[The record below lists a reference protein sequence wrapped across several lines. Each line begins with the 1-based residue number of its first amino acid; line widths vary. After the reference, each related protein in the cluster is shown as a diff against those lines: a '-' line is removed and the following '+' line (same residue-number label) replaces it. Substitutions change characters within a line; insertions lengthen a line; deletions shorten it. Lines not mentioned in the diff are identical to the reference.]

1 MRAHVWQSRI
11 CITPIKEFIHYKDC
25 QAEDEGE
32 IGNVLLKS
40 KCMQMENSLG
50 LAVLMLKWQ
59 RKFHETV
66 FMFSTTNPLTYH
78 KAPDGTDGHICFLT
92 SDKEQNPAEQWQNL
106 HPHHFDPRNCL
117 HCDRL
122 NHHYWIVITYQ
133 HHRLDT
139 EGIFCPYFQRQ
150 DARFRISS
158 FRALG
163 IPPT

>member
-1 MRAHVWQSRI
+1 M
-11 CITPIKEFIHYKDC
+11 C

-32 IGNVLLKS
+32 IGNVLPKR

-59 RKFHETV
+59 RKFQETV
-66 FMFSTTNPLTYH
+66 FMFGATNPPTYH
-78 KAPDGTDGHICFLT
+78 KEPDGTSSHICFLT

-106 HPHHFDPRNCL
+106 HPHRFDPRNCL

-122 NHHYWIVITYQ
+122 NHHYWIIITYQ
-133 HHRLDT
+133 HHHLDT
-139 EGIFCPYFQRQ
+139 EGIFCPDFRGRA
-150 DARFRISS
+150 ARFCISW

-163 IPPT
+163 ISPT